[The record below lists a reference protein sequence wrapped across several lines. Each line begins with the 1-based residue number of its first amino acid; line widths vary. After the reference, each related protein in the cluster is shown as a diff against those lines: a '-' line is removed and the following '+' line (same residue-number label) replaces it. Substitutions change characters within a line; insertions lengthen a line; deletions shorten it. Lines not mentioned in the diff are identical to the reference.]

1 MVNFTEEPNCFGSH
15 KQTQSDN
22 FTNILRAAFLYISV
36 LRSVSVLTVWVC
48 NFMQKDIGTKA
59 ASKLLVKLTTK
70 RQREEEESNQ
80 RHRFRQ
86 IKSL

>member
-1 MVNFTEEPNCFGSH
+1 M
-15 KQTQSDN
+15 
-22 FTNILRAAFLYISV
+22 R
-36 LRSVSVLTVWVC
+36 
-48 NFMQKDIGTKA
+48 KDIGTKA

-80 RHRFRQ
+80 WQPFRQ